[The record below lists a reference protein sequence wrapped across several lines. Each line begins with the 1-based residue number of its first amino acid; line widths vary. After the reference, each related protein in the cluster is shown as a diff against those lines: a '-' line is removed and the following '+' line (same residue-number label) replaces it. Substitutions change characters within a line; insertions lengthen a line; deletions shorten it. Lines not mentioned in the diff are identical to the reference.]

1 MPSGA
6 GLVTGV
12 RVSETDQSDGGQLLV
27 DSFVAMHAGVYVTD
41 AAGRALVVNPAA
53 LRLLGR
59 EGEQLA
65 GVSMHDLAH
74 YQTGDGRPRSA
85 TSCSLLSVITTG
97 RPTRSNDDVFWR
109 ADGTPLPV
117 SWVSA
122 PVVRDGQ
129 VAGAVVVF
137 MEETRRHVE
146 REQLLARHR
155 ESVEARERLAEANAR
170 LALLGRLSEALT
182 TLDTDEAL
190 GRLARLSLGRA
201 ADWCVVDELR
211 EQDVRRVA
219 VALGDGRDV
228 QVPVPLA
235 LPPLTTASRGSL
247 ARVLAGGQQQEV
259 RCGEAQ
265 SPAAQS
271 PPIQSPPAQSLAVDP
286 LDAEQ
291 ARLFADLGCAHALV
305 TPLTARHAVVGAMT
319 WVRTDPSRPFSEEDA
334 FLAAEVGRRAGVAV
348 ENARLYAQQRRA
360 AETLQRSML
369 TVLPEPDHLHLTA
382 RYLPATSGA
391 EVGGDWYDAFVLPDG
406 VTGVVIGDILGHD
419 LAAAAHMGQVRNL
432 LRGVAADRLA
442 PPSELL
448 GRLDRAMATLRVGAL
463 ATCLFAR
470 VEQSEEQRQAG
481 LRELLWSSAGHLP
494 PAVVSADGQ
503 VRLLEAEGD
512 LMLGVAP
519 ELPREDHRA
528 LLQPGDTLWLYTD
541 GLVERSDQPL
551 EQGLTRLRRAL
562 GALAGTP
569 LEEACDLLLA
579 RLLPEGH
586 PDDVAL
592 LAVRAHPEDRPR
604 PAEAGPSRP

>member
-1 MPSGA
+1 
-6 GLVTGV
+6 VTGV
-12 RVSETDQSDGGQLLV
+12 RVSETDQSDGDQLLV

-85 TSCSLLSVITTG
+85 TSCSLLNVITTG
-97 RPTRSNDDVFWR
+97 RPARSDDDVFWR

-122 PVVRDGQ
+122 PVVRNGQ

-137 MEETRRHVE
+137 MEETLRHVE

-190 GRLARLSLGRA
+190 GRLARLSVGRA
-201 ADWCVVDELR
+201 ADCCVVDELR
-211 EQDVRRVA
+211 EGEVRRIA
-219 VALGDGRDV
+219 VATGDGGEV
-228 QVPVPLA
+228 GTAVPRA
-235 LPPLTTASRGSL
+235 LPPLTSASRGSL
-247 ARVLAGGQQQEV
+247 GRVLTGGQQQEV
-259 RCGEAQ
+259 RCGQAQ
-265 SPAAQS
+265 SPRVQS
-271 PPIQSPPAQSLAVDP
+271 PAGDP

-291 ARLFADLGCAHALV
+291 TRLFDDLGCAHALV

-406 VTGVVIGDILGHD
+406 VTGMVIGDILGHD

-448 GRLDRAMATLRVGAL
+448 GRLDRTMATLRVGAL

-470 VEQSEEQRQAG
+470 LEQSEEQRRAG
-481 LRELLWSSAGHLP
+481 LRELHWSSAGHLP
-494 PAVVSADGQ
+494 PALVSAAGQ

-562 GALAGTP
+562 AGLARTP

-592 LAVRAHPEDRPR
+592 LAVRAYPEDRAR
-604 PAEAGPSRP
+604 PAEAGPSHA